1 MIASLQIG
9 NLTTRGAGGAKIL
22 ADQPGAGGRLHLLD
36 DKVRTFSETH
46 KI

>member
-22 ADQPGAGGRLHLLD
+22 ADQLTLSQIL
-36 DKVRTFSETH
+36 V
-46 KI
+46 I